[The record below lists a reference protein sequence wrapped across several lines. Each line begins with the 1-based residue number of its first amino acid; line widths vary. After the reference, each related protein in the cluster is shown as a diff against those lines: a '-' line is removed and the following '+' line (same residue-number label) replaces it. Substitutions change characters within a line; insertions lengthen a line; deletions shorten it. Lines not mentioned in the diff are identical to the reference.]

1 MHDVRCVEMPSKEER
16 RRRRALV
23 RAIEEKQ
30 SAEAVARMPISR
42 ADLYSLFAWVDGHV
56 MEEGCNHTLRHTR
69 EFIRARGLAEEDV
82 LKWLAEYGGGC
93 DCEVILNVEGTW
105 REYFEKEIQV
115 LDVVALIEDI
125 PERGLRRGQVGT
137 IVESLDEDVFE
148 VEFSDDEGRTYAS
161 APLSVGQMRV
171 LHYEPAEEL
180 Q

>member
-1 MHDVRCVEMPSKEER
+1 MPSKEER

-42 ADLYSLFAWVDGHV
+42 ADLYSLFDWVDGHV
-56 MEEGCNHTLRHTR
+56 IEEGCDHTLRHTR
-69 EFIRARGLAEEDV
+69 DFIRARGLAEEDIV
-82 LKWLAEYGGGC
+82 KWLVEYGGHC
-93 DCEVILNVEGTW
+93 DCEVIMNVEGTW

-115 LDVVALIEDI
+115 LDVVTLIEDI

-137 IVESLDEDVFE
+137 VVESLDKDVFE

-161 APLSVGQMRV
+161 TSLRAGQMRV
-171 LHYEPAEEL
+171 LHYQPLETD
-180 Q
+180 